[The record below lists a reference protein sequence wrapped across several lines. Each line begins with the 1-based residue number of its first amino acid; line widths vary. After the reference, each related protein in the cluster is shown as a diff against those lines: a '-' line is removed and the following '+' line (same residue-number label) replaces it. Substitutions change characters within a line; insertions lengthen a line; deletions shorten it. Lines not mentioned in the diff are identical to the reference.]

1 MESLTNFT
9 AFSNPEFG
17 EIRTAE
23 IDGEPWFVGK
33 DVADA
38 LGYQNTSKALQDH
51 VDEEDKLNNE
61 SLSSLGQRGGWLI
74 TESGVYAL
82 VFSSKLPTAKKFKH
96 WVTSEVLPSI
106 RKHGAYMTPE
116 TLHKMLSSPEGV
128 EQLLLELKSEQEK
141 NKALAADNESMKPAK
156 VFADAVTTSKTSILI
171 GDLAKVLKGNGIDIG
186 QKRLFAWMRDNG
198 YLIHG
203 NNASRNMPTQYAM
216 DRGLFEVKESSFIDG
231 SGTSHITRTTKVTGK
246 GQVYFVN
253 KFLGAEK

>member
-1 MESLTNFT
+1 MNNNSLTNFT

-17 EIRTAE
+17 EIRTVE

-33 DVADA
+33 DIADA
-38 LGYQNTSKALQDH
+38 LGYQNVSKALQDH

-116 TLHKMLSSPEGV
+116 TLEKALLNPDGMIKVLQALKE
-128 EQLLLELKSEQEK
+128 EQGK
-141 NKALAADNESMKPAK
+141 NKALAAENDRMKPK
-156 VFADAVTTSKTSILI
+156 EIFADAVSSSHSTILI
-171 GDLAKVLKGNGIDIG
+171 RDLAKLLRQNGVKIG
-186 QKRLFAWMRDNG
+186 EKRLYQWMRDNG
-198 YLIHG
+198 YIIK
-203 NNASRNMPTQYAM
+203 NSCQPTQRAM
-216 DRGLFEVKESSFIDG
+216 EMGLFEVIERTVVRGAENPFV
-231 SGTSHITRTTKVTGK
+231 TSTTKVTGK
-246 GQVYFVN
+246 GQQYFVN
-253 KFLGAEK
+253 KLLCAN